1 MTVMDA
7 ELVGQLEQRVDAL
20 VAELQRQRARCER
33 LDADNAALRARAE
46 QARSRLDAL
55 LESVAAEEA

>member
-1 MTVMDA
+1 MTAVDA

-20 VAELQRQRARCER
+20 VAELQRQRERCER
-33 LDADNAALRARAE
+33 LDAENSTLRARAE

-55 LESVAAEEA
+55 LEAVVAEEA